1 MTAAWLG
8 VVPSVVVGGIGTLVV
23 VGLWMRLFP
32 SLANIDRLEGRAIVT
47 EVAGKSPSPKAD

>member
-23 VGLWMRLFP
+23 VLAWMRLFP
-32 SLANIDRLEGRAIVT
+32 SLARIDRLEGRAVVT
-47 EVAGKSPSPKAD
+47 ELSPRVPPKRK